1 MDNNE
6 KIKVIAVVGPTASG
20 KTSLGI
26 ELAKEF
32 GGEIISADSMQI
44 YKGMNIATAKP
55 DEKERDGIKHYL
67 MDFLSPESEYSV
79 AAFCSDA
86 KNAVKE
92 IVKKGKVPI
101 IVGGTGLYVD
111 SFIQNI
117 SFFDKTDKSEV
128 REKLSCRLENEGID
142 VLYEELSKVDPEAA
156 KKIHKN
162 NTVKVLR
169 ALEVF
174 YGEGKTI
181 SEQVELSHKSPSPYD
196 ALYVGISCK
205 DRENLYSK
213 INRRVDIMLENGLLK
228 EAEEFYLRE
237 LSATSVN
244 AIGYKELKPFIDD
257 EKSLFECVEHLKQ
270 STRRYA
276 KRQLTW
282 FKRNKD
288 TKWFYSDEYDLK
300 EDMYKEIKALV
311 NEFLG
316 R

>member
-32 GGEIISADSMQI
+32 GGEIVSADSMQI

-55 DEKERDGIKHYL
+55 DEKERDGVKHYL

-79 AAFCSDA
+79 ASFCSDA
-86 KNAVKE
+86 KNAVRE

-117 SFFDKTDKSEV
+117 SFFDETDKSEI
-128 REKLSCRLENEGID
+128 REKLSWRLENEGID
-142 VLYEELSKVDPEAA
+142 VLYEELLKADPEAA

-181 SEQVELSHKSPSPYD
+181 SEQVKLSHKNPSPYD
-196 ALYVGISCK
+196 ALYVGITCK
-205 DRENLYSK
+205 DRENLYSR

-228 EAEEFYLRE
+228 EAEEFYLGK

-244 AIGYKELKPFIDD
+244 AIGYKELKPFIDG